1 MIDAIDELV
10 ARSKPHHELA
20 RFHRFHQEHPEVLD
34 FLVSEIRLRI
44 EQGFQAFSFA
54 SLWHYC
60 RWKLEMKTGPSTT
73 FLMNDHATPYYARA
87 ITILHPEFNGRAE
100 FRGSTPD
107 KVFGTELEPLPKKR
121 PKGYARRLRWADG
134 KPLEQGW
141 RPTRPHVVGVVDVSK
156 RPDIHPRREICD
168 TF

>member
-1 MIDAIDELV
+1 MDAIDELV

-20 RFHRFHQEHPEVLD
+20 RFHDFHRAHPEVLE

-44 EQGFQAFSFA
+44 ERGFQAFSYA

-60 RWKLEMKTGPSTT
+60 RWKLEMKTGPSTTT

-107 KVFGTELEPLPKKR
+107 KVFGTELEPIPKKR

-134 KPLEQGW
+134 KPLEMGW
-141 RPTRPHVVGVVDVSK
+141 RPTRPHFVGVGVAVSK
-156 RPDIHPRREICD
+156 RPDVHPRSE
-168 TF
+168 